1 VRLKQGYRFW
11 STLLIATGV
20 IIPCLS
26 VGFLIVEWRANPAKQ
41 MMNSELWSAIPFIV
55 LPLIVLLLAF
65 WISIRDR
72 RLVTNGEISIGK
84 VTDVSLRRKRGRAI
98 TYEFLDVSGRLIT
111 ASSPDNTR
119 SFSPGMVVPIF
130 YNSESPGKDHVA
142 LCASFYEVAG
152 IR

>member
-1 VRLKQGYRFW
+1 VRLKHGYRFW

-26 VGFLIVEWRANPAKQ
+26 VGVLIFERRANPAKHV
-41 MMNSELWSAIPFIV
+41 MNSDLWSALPFIV
-55 LPLIVLLLAF
+55 LPPMLLLLAF
-65 WISIRDR
+65 RISIRDR
-72 RLVTNGEISIGK
+72 RLVTYGEISMGR
-84 VTDVSLRRKRGRAI
+84 VTDVRLRRKRGPAI
-98 TYEFLDVSGRLIT
+98 TYEFLDISGRLIT

-119 SFSPGMVVPIF
+119 SFSAGMVVPIF
-130 YNSESPGKDHVA
+130 YEPESPGTDQVA

>member
-1 VRLKQGYRFW
+1 MRLKHGYRFW

-26 VGFLIVEWRANPAKQ
+26 VGFLVVEWRANPAKHV
-41 MMNSELWSAIPFIV
+41 MNSDLPSAIPFIM
-55 LPLIVLLLAF
+55 LPPILSLLAF

-72 RLVTNGEISIGK
+72 RLVSYGEISIGK
-84 VTDVSLRRKRGRAI
+84 VTDVRLRRRRGRAI
-98 TYEFLDVSGRLIT
+98 TYEFLDISGRLIT

-119 SFSPGMVVPIF
+119 SFSAGMVVPIF
-130 YNSESPGKDHVA
+130 YDSESSGTDQIA